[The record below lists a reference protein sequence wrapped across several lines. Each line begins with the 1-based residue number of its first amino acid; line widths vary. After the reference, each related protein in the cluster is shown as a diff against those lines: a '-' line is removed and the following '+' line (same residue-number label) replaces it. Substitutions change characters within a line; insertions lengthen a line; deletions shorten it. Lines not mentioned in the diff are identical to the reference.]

1 MYLTFA
7 TATED
12 DADDVAA
19 LRSAVALD
27 LTRRFGQG
35 HWSAVAAQ
43 RAVVRDIRTAVVLAV
58 RDPRRL
64 VATVRLSAK
73 RPWAIDPAFF
83 TATDRVLYLTD
94 MAVQPELQGRGIGR
108 RALEYATAVALA
120 WPAGAIRLDAYDGP
134 AGAGPFYERCGYRE
148 VGRVTYRKTPLI
160 YYERLLSP
168 RG

>member
-1 MYLTFA
+1 MNLTFA

-19 LRSAVALD
+19 LRSAVAFD
-27 LTRRFGQG
+27 LTRRFGPG
-35 HWSAVAAQ
+35 HWSAVAAH
-43 RAVVRDIRTAVVLAV
+43 RTVLRDIRTAVVLSV

-83 TATDRVLYLTD
+83 TPIERVLYLTD

-120 WPAGAIRLDAYDGP
+120 WPAGGIRLDAYDGP
-134 AGAGPFYERCGYRE
+134 VGAGPFYQRCGYRE
-148 VGRVTYRKTPLI
+148 VGRITYRKTPLI
-160 YYERLLSP
+160 YYERLL
-168 RG
+168 GQQG